1 MLPTSTIPGP
11 WVSTVALPLP
21 VPWTSNPTGFRCS
34 QRRVDPLTLGQGS
47 NNDSET
53 ARWALPRGAGGGIRL
68 HGSDSNNISF
78 THSAKNVVGLWPM
91 YIFSR
96 IQLQYL
102 GIHLCITINCN
113 TYLCKSRIVQQENSN

>member
-1 MLPTSTIPGP
+1 MGFASGGERG
-11 WVSTVALPLP
+11 
-21 VPWTSNPTGFRCS
+21 GFR
-34 QRRVDPLTLGQGS
+34 LLGDLVQQQYKFY
-47 NNDSET
+47 
-53 ARWALPRGAGGGIRL
+53 
-68 HGSDSNNISF
+68 NI
-78 THSAKNVVGLWPM
+78 SAKNVVGLWPM